1 MDITIGDIVIA
12 LAVGLIAGVLSG
24 MLGIGGGTIAIPG
37 LVLLLGVEQHT
48 AQGVALSA
56 MLLTAL
62 VGAVVHYRQE
72 NVNLSMAVWIAP
84 GAVAFSLLG
93 AWAAGMVTAE
103 WLTRVFAIAL
113 LVIGCRMLLF
123 SPLRKQGQARRS
135 RCHH

>member
-1 MDITIGDIVIA
+1 MDITIGHIVIA

-24 MLGIGGGTIAIPG
+24 MLGIGGGTVAVPG
-37 LVLLLGVEQHT
+37 MVLLLGVEQHT

-62 VGAVVHYRQE
+62 VGAFIHYRQE
-72 NVNLSMAVWIAP
+72 NVKLSMAMWIAP
-84 GAVAFSLLG
+84 SAVAFSLLG

-123 SPLRKQGQARRS
+123 SRGGRGVTTS
-135 RCHH
+135 

>member
-62 VGAVVHYRQE
+62 VGAFVHYRQE
-72 NVNLSMAVWIAP
+72 NVKLSMAVWIAP

-123 SPLRKQGQARRS
+123 RRGGQGVS
-135 RCHH
+135 TS